1 MKIKIDLTK
10 LVTYSYSTYG
20 AVGIGFHIVSA
31 EGLAVTTTDL
41 REITISVNIYDTK
54 SVYVFYSDLISPTYS
69 YTNNNVTDLAFDEEE
84 IIIEYDVLSYGNNSQ
99 LEKLIRAGVVTF
111 IEEKQNVLIT
121 YRLNSEKDVVNKS
134 LDFVTII
141 VGKFRDV
148 VDLMNPVVDVDYY
161 ILNNPYNYIY
171 ITSLRRY
178 YYVTRIERISNALT
192 RLYLHEDV
200 LMTHKNLIKIQTAY
214 IERQEN
220 DYDLDIVDNLLIS
233 DYDKE
238 ITKTTVTPTNDI
250 FPSTQADEDTR
261 LSFIV
266 TVVS

>member
-41 REITISVNIYDTK
+41 REIQISVNIYDTK

-69 YTNNNVTDLAFDEEE
+69 YTNNNVTDLAYDEEE
-84 IIIEYDVLSYGNNSQ
+84 IIIEYDVLSYGNNTQ

-148 VDLMNPVVDVDYY
+148 VDIMNPVVDVDYY

-178 YYVTRIERISNALT
+178 YYVTRIERISNKIT

-200 LMTHKNLIKIQTAY
+200 LMTHKDLILLQNAFIL
-214 IERQEN
+214 RQEN
-220 DYDLDIVDNLLIS
+220 TINEDLVDNALPTKNGVDITYVEAS
-233 DYDKE
+233 NSFFIEPTDNHVDYYDCVLAIYE
-238 ITKTTVTPTNDI
+238 G
-250 FPSTQADEDTR
+250 
-261 LSFIV
+261 
-266 TVVS
+266 